1 MMMNAELTRVPLEQR
16 FERLTHS
23 VHSSPDYAASVI
35 GRVAGMTLR
44 EYCREAD
51 ALDGQGLGRT
61 LYDDLR
67 ESVNDMNASGTGA
80 MAVSI
85 TEDMTVASLA
95 QTLRNLLLRCDTGR
109 LRLPRSVDDATL
121 GVMPVV
127 DCLARPLGFEY
138 SDADERKDRERCP
151 QQERALVFT
160 APIRREKSPLR
171 TVIDRVPLDDRIRS
185 AKAKALNRA
194 VAEGRSRVLTAI
206 ERMRRLQLSDC
217 FDAYAL
223 MIGAAAE
230 GMRSLAFARAEKLGM
245 PEAYLPTLGET
256 SIRQIETV
264 HACSCGECCGY
275 GGRGGSDD
283 ATSVVGGADADVNV
297 VAFVSPL
304 AKMADLGLAG

>member
-23 VHSSPDYAASVI
+23 VHSSPDYAVSAI

-44 EYCREAD
+44 EYCSEAD
-51 ALDGQGLGRT
+51 ALDGRRRGGT

-67 ESVNDMNASGTGA
+67 KSVDDMNASGAGA
-80 MAVSI
+80 VPVSLA
-85 TEDMTVASLA
+85 EDMTVASLA
-95 QTLRNLLLRCDTGR
+95 QALRDLLLRCDTGR
-109 LRLPRSVDDATL
+109 LSLPRSVDDATL

-138 SDADERKDRERCP
+138 PDDDERKDRERCP
-151 QQERALVFT
+151 KQERTLVFT
-160 APIRREKSPLR
+160 APIRREESPFHP
-171 TVIDRVPLDDRIRS
+171 VIVRVSLDDRIRS
-185 AKAKALNRA
+185 AKVKARDRA
-194 VAEGRSRVLTAI
+194 AAEGRLRERTAI
-206 ERMRRLQLSDC
+206 ERMRRLQLSEC

-223 MIGAAAE
+223 MIGDVAE

-245 PEAYLPTLGET
+245 PESYFPTLGEM
-256 SIRQIETV
+256 SLRQIEMV
-264 HACSCGECCGY
+264 HDCSCGECGGY